1 MGQDRMDKRSWAGV
15 ALAAMV
21 LALPGCRSAGTAAD
35 RGGGAGYEDGAGSLP
50 GSGQG
55 GMGAGG
61 VADVSG
67 SPLPG
72 GVMPG
77 SQQDLAQTVGDRIYF
92 GTDRFDLNPE
102 SQAILDRQADWL
114 RRYPNVTVSVE
125 GHADERGTRE
135 YNLALGDRRA
145 LAVRNYLVARGVAE
159 SRIGSVSFGKERPE
173 STGADEQAWARNRR
187 AVTTVQ

>member
-1 MGQDRMDKRSWAGV
+1 MDRRTWAGL

-21 LALPGCRSAGTAAD
+21 LALPGCRSAGTASD
-35 RGGGAGYEDGAGSLP
+35 RSGGGYEEGAGGIAGS

-61 VADVSG
+61 MADVSA
-67 SPLPG
+67 STLPG
-72 GVMPG
+72 GVVPG

-92 GTDRFDLNPE
+92 GTDRFDLTPE
-102 SQAILDRQADWL
+102 AQAILDRQADWL
-114 RRYPNVTVSVE
+114 RRYPNVVVSIE

-145 LAVRNYLVARGVAE
+145 LTVRNYLVARGVADL
-159 SRIGSVSFGKERPE
+159 RVTSVSFGKERPE
-173 STGADEQAWARNRR
+173 ATGADEQAWSRNRR